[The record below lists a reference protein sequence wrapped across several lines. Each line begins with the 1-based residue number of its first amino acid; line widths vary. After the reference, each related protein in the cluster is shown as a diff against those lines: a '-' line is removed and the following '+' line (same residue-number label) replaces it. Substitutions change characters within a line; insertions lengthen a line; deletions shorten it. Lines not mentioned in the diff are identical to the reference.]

1 MDILSR
7 SALAL
12 LLILSTSWSLAQES
26 ASEEPAAE
34 PAAAEAEPAPTEA
47 EQVAGDPEL
56 GPLMENVVAIADQLQ
71 TDIAA
76 LEENI
81 QASRDSAEAGAEVLD
96 AMLASVDKVHSS
108 MAEESQVWSELE
120 GLLERWEENR
130 RNALER
136 SETNP
141 AFTDIAE
148 QWQTRIERAR
158 DLQDQI
164 ITQRANSLALRRSI
178 EDDREVVLAYYELGQ
193 ADQAI
198 AGLQRVSESLQSLND
213 NMQTIVETV
222 NTVSAPA
229 ISN

>member
-1 MDILSR
+1 MSTLPRLGFILFATLATPL
-7 SALAL
+7 ALAQD
-12 LLILSTSWSLAQES
+12 TTDQS
-26 ASEEPAAE
+26 APAAQD
-34 PAAAEAEPAPTEA
+34 TA
-47 EQVAGDPEL
+47 EQPPGDPQL
-56 GPLMENVVAIADQLQ
+56 GQLMENVTAIAEQLQ
-71 TDIAA
+71 SDIAT
-76 LEENI
+76 LEESI
-81 QASRDSAEAGAEVLD
+81 AASRDSAEAGAEVLN

-120 GLLERWEENR
+120 DLLARWEENR
-130 RNALER
+130 RSALER

-158 DLQDQI
+158 DLQEQI
-164 ITQRANSLALRRSI
+164 ITQRANSLSLRRAI

-198 AGLQRVSESLQSLND
+198 AGLQKVSESLQSLNA
-213 NMQTIVETV
+213 NMQSIVETV

>member
-1 MDILSR
+1 MDTLSR
-7 SALAL
+7 FALAL
-12 LLILSTSWSLAQES
+12 LLILSTSWSLAQDT

-34 PAAAEAEPAPTEA
+34 PAPAEAEQA
-47 EQVAGDPEL
+47 AGDPEL
-56 GPLMENVVAIADQLQ
+56 GPLMENVVSIAEQLQ
-71 TDIAA
+71 SDIAA

-108 MAEESQVWSELE
+108 MAEESQVWGDLE

>member
-1 MDILSR
+1 MDTLSR
-7 SALAL
+7 SVLAL

-34 PAAAEAEPAPTEA
+34 PAAAEAEPAPAEA

>member
-34 PAAAEAEPAPTEA
+34 PAAAEAEPAPAEA

-56 GPLMENVVAIADQLQ
+56 GPLMENVVSIAEQLQ
-71 TDIAA
+71 SDITA